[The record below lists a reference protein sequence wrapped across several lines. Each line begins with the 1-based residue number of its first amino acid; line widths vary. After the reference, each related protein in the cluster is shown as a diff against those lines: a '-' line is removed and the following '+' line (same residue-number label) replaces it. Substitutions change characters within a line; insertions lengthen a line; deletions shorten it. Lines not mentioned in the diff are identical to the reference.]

1 MKRYM
6 RSCALTLAL
15 LVFVS
20 LIPTVVSAEQ
30 SGIEGMPEELTI
42 FCGMSDWLA
51 KAGVDMHASEAYNE
65 MERVTGTKINWIN
78 PTSSAVNEQF
88 NLMIVSGDLPDII
101 AYGWMGVTGG
111 IQKYVDDNIIIDM
124 TPYIDN
130 GDMPAIAQ
138 MFDEYPIVEKQ
149 IRQDN
154 GCVYYM
160 PIVRKDD
167 ELRIWNGP
175 QIRVDWL
182 EELNLEI
189 PDTTD
194 DLYNVLVAFKE
205 AYGDNPNFYP
215 MMAGS
220 FMDES
225 QGVGQLCFSFNTTW
239 DFLTDPE
246 GKTIKYGP
254 IEPEFKEAIAYIR
267 KLVEEGLLDPNYVTN
282 VRDDIDAA
290 MVSGDAGFLFNTQVT
305 KLALLFEEQGIENP
319 LKPIPYLRG
328 PNPTSELAPVYYNYA
343 GANVTDTS
351 MAVSTKAKDM
361 LGALKWVDFQYSEQ
375 GETIRNYGI
384 EGVSYNVVDGRKV
397 ITELVTNN
405 SQYDINT
412 ASAVYT
418 PAKVGV
424 FVGVQRY
431 DSWVQTSHPDGVDC
445 VVQYMS
451 RVDQSMIVPPIS
463 MTGDEQAEYATIM
476 ADIETYL
483 AETVDKVIL
492 GQYDLDYIDT
502 MAEQMKNMG
511 IERAIEL
518 KQAALDRYNAR

>member
-1 MKRYM
+1 MKRSF
-6 RSCALTLAL
+6 RFGALAMAL
-15 LVFVS
+15 LMAV
-20 LIPTVVSAEQ
+20 LLMPTLSYADEG
-30 SGIEGMPEELTI
+30 GIEGMPEELTI
-42 FCGMSDWLA
+42 FCGMNGWLA

-78 PTSSAVNEQF
+78 PTSAAVNEQF

-101 AYGWMGVTGG
+101 AYGWMNVTGG
-111 IQKYVDDNIIIDM
+111 IQKYVDDGIIIDM
-124 TPYIDN
+124 TPHIEN
-130 GDMPAIAQ
+130 GDMPSVSKL
-138 MFDEYPIVEKQ
+138 FEEYPVVEKQ

-154 GCVYYM
+154 GAVYYM

-189 PDTTD
+189 PDTTE

-205 AYGDNPNFYP
+205 AYGDKPNFYP
-215 MMAGS
+215 MMAGK
-220 FMDES
+220 FTDNS
-225 QGVGQLCFSFNTTW
+225 QGIGQLCFSFNSTW
-239 DFLTDPE
+239 EFLTDEE
-246 GKTIKYGP
+246 GKKIKYGP
-254 IEPEFKEAIAYIR
+254 IEPEFKDAIAYIR
-267 KLVEEGLLDPNYVTN
+267 KLVEEGLVDPNYVTN

-305 KLALLFEEQGIENP
+305 KLALLFEGQGIENP

-328 PNPTSELAPVYYNYA
+328 PEPKSEKAPVFYDYA
-343 GANVTDTS
+343 GANITDTS
-351 MAVSTKAKDM
+351 LAISTKARDM
-361 LGALKWVDFQYSEQ
+361 LGAIKWVDFQYGTQ
-375 GETIRNYGI
+375 GEVLRNYGI

-405 SQYDINT
+405 PQYDINT

-424 FVGVQRY
+424 FSGIQRY

-451 RVDQSMIVPPIS
+451 RVDSSMVVPPIS
-463 MTGDEQAEYATIM
+463 MTGEEQAEYATIM
-476 ADIETYL
+476 ADISTYL
-483 AETVDKVIL
+483 EETVDKVIL
-492 GQYDLDYIDT
+492 GQYDLDYLDT
-502 MAEQMKNMG
+502 MADQMKNMG